1 MANDTS
7 YWHNPQSWA
16 GENSLCMHR
25 IQHTFI
31 LHNISC
37 IQTGTEAQNKNDFL
51 HASSAQ
57 HVSLEVCAI
66 QDGARCH
73 TFPAQIPG
81 TVLSNLIAANLFPDP
96 NIGVSHGSI
105 PDIYHIGRDFY
116 TYSFFTEFWKPH
128 DWDAAAGCRALLTLH
143 GINYSAWYA
152 EAPLLHLHSLC
163 LQIAM

>member
-1 MANDTS
+1 MTPATGIAPNVGRVKFRCACTAFS
-7 YWHNPQSWA
+7 VLSSSTIIHAFRRAPRHRVRIAFFMPA
-16 GENSLCMHR
+16 G
-25 IQHTFI
+25 
-31 LHNISC
+31 
-37 IQTGTEAQNKNDFL
+37 
-51 HASSAQ
+51 AQ
-57 HVSLEVCAI
+57 HESLEVCAI

-73 TFPAQIPG
+73 TLPAQIPG

-116 TYSFFTEFWKPH
+116 TYSFFTEFRKPH

-163 LQIAM
+163 LQTAM